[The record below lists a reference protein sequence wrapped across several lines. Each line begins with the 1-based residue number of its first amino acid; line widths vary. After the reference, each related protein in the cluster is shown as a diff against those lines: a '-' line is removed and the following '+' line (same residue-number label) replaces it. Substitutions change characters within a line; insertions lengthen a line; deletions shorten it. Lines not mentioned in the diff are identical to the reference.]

1 MKDTITLEGRIFDCT
16 KLVLQTYGL
25 DDHTLRKL
33 VKEKIVP
40 GPVTIGN
47 KNYFDRNA
55 IERRILESC
64 QKEIKKNTPPED

>member
-1 MKDTITLEGRIFDCT
+1 MKDTITLQGRAFDCT

-33 VKEKIVP
+33 VKANIVP

-47 KNYFDRNA
+47 KNFFDRKA
-55 IERRILESC
+55 IESGILESC
-64 QKEIKKNTPPED
+64 RK